1 MSRTLQFTL
10 SGLSCNHCVS
20 QVKKILEQRSDVTSA
35 QVTIDHATVVST
47 AVPEVLIDVI
57 SDEGYHAH
65 LDD

>member
-1 MSRTLQFTL
+1 MSTTLQFTL

-35 QVTIDHATVVST
+35 QVSINHAAVVTT
-47 AVPEVLIDVI
+47 AAPEVLIDVI
-57 SDEGYHAH
+57 SDEGYQAH